1 MCRIHPHWP
10 YVSKPA
16 SWSRD
21 PGVDTGESHLIWLK
35 MRELT
40 SGRQRPSESLSIL
53 ELISTQ
59 QALQIWDLL
68 GTASCGYW
76 YIAPSPRSPAAW
88 TLEWQPST
96 VSWRRWA
103 HTFCSMSAPRP
114 RPCGADPF
122 IMRGNFQHKT
132 ATVYTC
138 MAFVNRQEEEWV
150 DNSPR
155 SIDA

>member
-1 MCRIHPHWP
+1 MPWDCSTTGCWTPSP
-10 YVSKPA
+10 FGSN
-16 SWSRD
+16 
-21 PGVDTGESHLIWLK
+21 GTVDAGESHLVWLK
-35 MRELT
+35 TRELT
-40 SGRQRPSESLSIL
+40 SGRQRPSESPSIL
-53 ELISTQ
+53 ELISTL
-59 QALQIWDLL
+59 QALPIRDLL
-68 GTASCGYW
+68 GTASYGYW

-103 HTFCSMSAPRP
+103 HTFCSISGPRP

-122 IMRGNFQHKT
+122 IMRGNFQHRT

-138 MAFVNRQEEEWV
+138 MAFVNRQMEEWV